1 MQAAGLR
8 SESLETM
15 HINTE
20 LNTALGSLRC
30 LADDESEQ
38 HYCALAAAYAEAEQ
52 AIAVLSNL
60 RRGVSHIY
68 YGSVGERLG
77 IATGGEYHLVDSIW
91 EEEILSRIHPDD
103 LQRKQVFELQ
113 FLYFQRTQTPLE
125 WRMEHVL
132 RMHDDEGNYR
142 KLLHRIQYFCDGANE
157 AIDYALCLYSFACE
171 DFSGGRMV
179 CMATGE
185 RRRLED
191 QDYSRLL
198 SQREKEVLRLISE
211 GRLSKEIADRLCI
224 SVNTVNRHR
233 QNILQ
238 HLHVSNSMEAC
249 RIAEELGL
257 L

>member
-1 MQAAGLR
+1 MN
-8 SESLETM
+8 
-15 HINTE
+15 INTE
-20 LNTALGSLRC
+20 LDSALGSLRC
-30 LADDESEQ
+30 NADNAGEQ

-68 YGSVGERLG
+68 YGNVGERIG
-77 IATGGEYHLVDSIW
+77 MAKRGDYHFVDSIW

-113 FLYFQRTQTPLE
+113 FLYFQKTQTPSA

-132 RMHDDEGNYR
+132 RMRDDEGR
-142 KLLHRIQYFCDGANE
+142 DHRLLHRIMYFCDGSSG
-157 AIDYALCLYSFACE
+157 AIDYALCLYSFACD

-179 CMATGE
+179 CMTTGE
-185 RRRLED
+185 QRRLED
-191 QDYSRLL
+191 QDYSSLL
-198 SQREKEVLRLISE
+198 SQREKEVLQLISE
-211 GRLSKEIADRLCI
+211 GKLSKEIADHLCI

-249 RIAEELGL
+249 RIAKELGML
-257 L
+257 

>member
-1 MQAAGLR
+1 MN
-8 SESLETM
+8 
-15 HINTE
+15 INTE
-20 LNTALGSLRC
+20 LNSALGSLRSH
-30 LADDESEQ
+30 ADSESEQ
-38 HYCALAAAYAEAEQ
+38 HYCALAAAYTEAEQ
-52 AIAVLSNL
+52 SIAVLSNL

-68 YGSVGERLG
+68 YGGTGKRLG
-77 IATGGEYHLVDSIW
+77 MAERGDYHFVDSIW

-113 FLYFQRTQTPLE
+113 FLYFQKMHTPLD

-132 RMHDDEGNYR
+132 RMHDAEGDYH
-142 KLLHRIQYFCDGANE
+142 KLLHRIMYFCDGTSND
-157 AIDYALCLYSFACE
+157 IDYALCLYSFAYE

-179 CMATGE
+179 CMTTGE

-198 SQREKEVLRLISE
+198 SQRERQVLRLISE
-211 GRLSKEIADRLCI
+211 GKPSKEIADRLCI

-238 HLHVSNSMEAC
+238 HLHVSNSVEAC
-249 RIAEELGL
+249 RIASELGL

>member
-1 MQAAGLR
+1 
-8 SESLETM
+8 M

-20 LNTALGSLRC
+20 LNSALGLLRC
-30 LADDESEQ
+30 NAANENE
-38 HYCALAAAYAEAEQ
+38 HHFCALAAAYAEAEQ
-52 AIAVLSNL
+52 SIAVLSSL

-68 YGSVGERLG
+68 YGSIGDCLG
-77 IATGGEYHLVDSIW
+77 MAKRGDYHFVDSIW

-103 LQRKQVFELQ
+103 LHRKQVYELQ
-113 FLYFQRTQTPLE
+113 FLYFQKTQMPLA
-125 WRMEHVL
+125 WRLEHVL
-132 RMHDDEGNYR
+132 RMRDDKGDYH
-142 KLLHRIQYFCDGANE
+142 KLLHRILYFRDDSNE
-157 AIDYALCLYSFACE
+157 AVDYALCLYSFACE
-171 DFSGGRMV
+171 DFNGGRMV
-179 CMATGE
+179 CMTTGE

-198 SQREKEVLRLISE
+198 SRREVEVLQLISE
-211 GRLSKEIADRLCI
+211 GMLSKEIADRLCI

-249 RIAEELGL
+249 RIAGEMGL